1 MTLNRYGIAGSS
13 LCLIGLALAVEGR
26 KESASSMV
34 RETRGQTKVATLHDS
49 EKRLGSIMVPAEET
63 KPTIDLHN
71 WVSDKELPI
80 YHYDLLKARF
90 IRPTK
95 PVWYISGPPSS
106 FVDSPTPR
114 LVISGLDIF
123 WFDEQPGNDSL
134 PSDPRAPSLIS
145 DCLQKGHKPLEC
157 FEMVRS
163 GFKRKMPCGQF
174 FSSWSQHLGAP
185 ENELDDEQFAHARGI
200 SEIIR
205 AHIENSPSSA
215 LLLSGALP
223 KPSCPGEQVVQ
234 AGVTSDSSSPS
245 NAEPRVDL
253 LEPEPLDSGWQ
264 RDVTVVLRPLGYEE
278 ATQQPPP
285 PEPMPI
291 APSQV
296 QPASVAPAPVSPP
309 VQPMPT
315 WKTAPARKPAKAE
328 SLPLTGTHPCT
339 LDDQNSLAL
348 PRRVQE
354 QLGETRVR
362 TVFVTAGPDA
372 CLWIYSP
379 AGLEHLANQL
389 EQKPG
394 SKTQAQVFQRLYFA
408 HTEPVPVDRH
418 GWINI
423 PEHLARFAGLGHDVV
438 LIGVRDHFELWDAQR
453 WQQYLEQNAPET
465 RSNRKGRA
473 AHAGKAEL
481 EE

>member
-1 MTLNRYGIAGSS
+1 MTLIRFGIAGSS
-13 LCLIGLALAVEGR
+13 LCLIGLALAVEGK
-26 KESASSMV
+26 KESAASRV
-34 RETRGQTKVATLHDS
+34 CETRGLMELASSNTSEERPAPFVLPCVETPTPASMIGWLGKKVIPTNYYDLINVRYVEPSGVICVRGPSDCDEPSALVFNVPDLSWLRGQSALEPNGQATV
-49 EKRLGSIMVPAEET
+49 RICAPEET
-63 KPTIDLHN
+63 STQ
-71 WVSDKELPI
+71 
-80 YHYDLLKARF
+80 A
-90 IRPTK
+90 
-95 PVWYISGPPSS
+95 
-106 FVDSPTPR
+106 
-114 LVISGLDIF
+114 
-123 WFDEQPGNDSL
+123 
-134 PSDPRAPSLIS
+134 
-145 DCLQKGHKPLEC
+145 
-157 FEMVRS
+157 
-163 GFKRKMPCGQF
+163 
-174 FSSWSQHLGAP
+174 
-185 ENELDDEQFAHARGI
+185 EQFAQLQ
-200 SEIIR
+200 
-205 AHIENSPSSA
+205 SPQER
-215 LLLSGALP
+215 L
-223 KPSCPGEQVVQ
+223 QQ
-234 AGVTSDSSSPS
+234 Q

-253 LEPEPLDSGWQ
+253 LEPEPLDPGWQ

-278 ATQQPPP
+278 GNQQPPP
-285 PEPMPI
+285 TEPMPI

-296 QPASVAPAPVSPP
+296 QPASVAPVPVCPP

-328 SLPLTGTHPCT
+328 SFPLTGTHPCT